1 MNISC
6 GNIHVKDE
14 IYYSGRADAR
24 ESYRPCARRIFRS
37 RKRGEPEPEE
47 GRTGAGIP
55 NTENKMKKK
64 GKKK

>member
-1 MNISC
+1 VRAQNI
-6 GNIHVKDE
+6 
-14 IYYSGRADAR
+14 
-24 ESYRPCARRIFRS
+24 
-37 RKRGEPEPEE
+37 PEPEE